1 MAPFAGK
8 VIADAIRNAPGRLD
22 AFAGLSTPRF
32 PGGKLLRKPALVAG
46 MMWYALRDR
55 L

>member
-8 VIADAIRNAPGRLD
+8 VLADAIRGDPARLD
-22 AFAGLSTPRF
+22 AFANLPAPPF
-32 PGGKLLRKPALVAG
+32 PGGKLLRKPALAGG